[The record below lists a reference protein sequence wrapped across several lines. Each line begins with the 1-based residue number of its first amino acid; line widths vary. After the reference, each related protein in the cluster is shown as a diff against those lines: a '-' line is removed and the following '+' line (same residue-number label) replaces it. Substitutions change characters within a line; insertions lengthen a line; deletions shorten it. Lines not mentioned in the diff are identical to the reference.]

1 VATVTR
7 KRKMQA
13 RANAERV
20 GRQTALR
27 EAREVYLLV
36 YAARGRTGP
45 YPLSSL
51 SGPGLLGEVERGY
64 VPFPLMVSLG

>member
-1 VATVTR
+1 MTR

-20 GRQTALR
+20 GRQLVLR
-27 EAREVYLLV
+27 EARETYLLV

-51 SGPGLLGEVERGY
+51 SGPGLLGGVERGY
-64 VPFPLMVSLG
+64 VSFPLVVGR